1 MPQVRRFEADLTC
14 VVTVGMTHPRES
26 VESRRDVDTTED
38 ASDRRRGTSRRKL
51 IIVVALVAL
60 IGGAAYWFLLRPTP
74 QVVPEPGEVVAL
86 EPIQVNL
93 ADGHYLRVAIA
104 LQATL
109 DVEEEVDGSRALDA
123 AIEVFSGLPVDEVA
137 NTKSRDALKSELKE
151 RILELYEGELMDI
164 YFTEFVTQ

>member
-1 MPQVRRFEADLTC
+1 MVDAPQVATEGRKGA
-14 VVTVGMTHPRES
+14 PRK
-26 VESRRDVDTTED
+26 
-38 ASDRRRGTSRRKL
+38 KL
-51 IIVVALVAL
+51 IVAVLLIAVV
-60 IGGAAYWFLLRPTP
+60 GGAAYWFVLRPTP
-74 QVVPEPGEVVAL
+74 EVAPEPGEVVAL

-137 NTKSRDALKSELKE
+137 NTKSREALRSELEE

>member
-1 MPQVRRFEADLTC
+1 M
-14 VVTVGMTHPRES
+14 
-26 VESRRDVDTTED
+26 VDTTE
-38 ASDRRRGTSRRKL
+38 AAADRVRSAPRRKL
-51 IIVVALVAL
+51 VIVIVLVAL
-60 IGGAAYWFLLRPTP
+60 TGGAAYWFVLRPTP
-74 QVVPEPGEVVAL
+74 EAAPEPGEVVAL

-93 ADGHYLRVAIA
+93 ADGRYLRVAIA

-123 AIEVFSGLPVDEVA
+123 TIDVFSGLPLNEVA
-137 NTKSRDALKSELKE
+137 EAKSRDVLKAELKE